1 MGSLPAA
8 ERLKKLLNLLP
19 WLEEQGPGGADP
31 EEVAR
36 RFDYPQQLLLSDL
49 REIVQFL
56 GDDIELRYLTAWDL
70 FDIEVSDGRIRL
82 LHNDLVRRPLGVS
95 RARLIEIAAVAR
107 SIATHL
113 RGHGGT
119 TEDLA
124 PLEGAILKLSTAL
137 GPGAESVQIQVL
149 SGVGRVLG
157 VLEEAVRS
165 GRCVE
170 LDYYSYDRDEM
181 THRVVE
187 PHRCVY
193 EGHWYLSAHCR
204 RADDQRV
211 FRLNRILGAVLLA
224 DTFEPPEGVDEA
236 PAGVPVDGS
245 LPEVTL
251 DLDRSA
257 RWVVDQYPHVS
268 AAEIDDGGVRVVL
281 PVAAE
286 QWLERLLLRLGP
298 AATVVGAPEGLGDDL
313 RAAAATRILSRYR

>member
-1 MGSLPAA
+1 MGTPPAA

-19 WLEEQGPGGADP
+19 WLEEQGLGGADP

-36 RFDYPQQLLLSDL
+36 RFDYPRQLLLSDL

-70 FDIEVSDGRIRL
+70 FDIEVSEGRIKL
-82 LHNDLVRRPLGVS
+82 LHNDLVRRPLGVN
-95 RARLIEIAAVAR
+95 RARLAEIAAVAR
-107 SIATHL
+107 SIAAHL
-113 RGHGGT
+113 RDDGGT
-119 TEDLA
+119 TGELA

-137 GPGAESVQIQVL
+137 GPGADSVQIQVL

-157 VLEEAVRS
+157 VLEEAVRV

-181 THRVVE
+181 THRIVE

-193 EGHWYLSAHCR
+193 EGHWYLAAHCR
-204 RADDQRV
+204 RADDNRV
-211 FRLNRILGAVLLA
+211 FRLDRILRAVPLGERF
-224 DTFEPPEGVDEA
+224 DPPDGVDET

-257 RWVVDQYPHVS
+257 RWVVGQYPHVS
-268 AAEIDDGGVRVVL
+268 VQELEDGGVRVVL

-298 AATVVGAPEGLGDDL
+298 AATVVDAPEGLGDEL
-313 RAAAATRILSRYR
+313 RSAAASRVLARYR